1 MIQSDQERVLYI
13 LKEIANMELIIA
25 GKTKVDLEND
35 LTLERAVSMTLQLI
49 GEKIGKISDEFQ
61 EEHNE
66 IEWHRIKGL
75 RNRISHDYDSLDFEI
90 IFTAATES
98 LQELKAQLVVIDLS
112 KYVNLLLPRNENDQS
127 SGKKL

>member
-1 MIQSDQERVLYI
+1 
-13 LKEIANMELIIA
+13 
-25 GKTKVDLEND
+25 
-35 LTLERAVSMTLQLI
+35 MTLQLI

-66 IEWHRIKGL
+66 IEWHCIKGL
-75 RNRISHDYDSLDFEI
+75 RNRISHDDDSLDFEI

-98 LQELKAQLVVIDLS
+98 LQELKAQQLVIDLS
-112 KYVNLLLPRNENDQS
+112 KQVNLLLPGNENDQS